1 MVVDPAPPPDARQN
15 PDYMVSDMLPPDAGQ
30 PDRGIVYDPAPPDA
44 GRRDATPDYMV
55 VDPAPPPDARQNPDY
70 LISDMLPP
78 DSGRPDA
85 TIYYDGPL
93 PDAGHL
99 DGGIGYDPPPPD
111 AGKRDSGMV
120 YDPVPPDAGRPDVMI
135 VDMLPRD
142 AGARNADVQPEVPPV
157 YDPAPAPTGALSSTR
172 GDSSAEVGSHWADT
186 TPRRS
191 PRTSDL
197 PLSLPPDIRLVG
209 EWMNGAVQV
218 CLTGADE
225 PLTIR
230 WQSDGE
236 VAGTDRQVTWTPAS
250 DQDQLNVAV
259 RSRDGVAMAELR
271 LGKVRG
277 RRG

>member
-1 MVVDPAPPPDARQN
+1 MI
-15 PDYMVSDMLPPDAGQ
+15 YDMLPPDAA
-30 PDRGIVYDPAPPDA
+30 RLEAGI
-44 GRRDATPDYMV
+44 
-55 VDPAPPPDARQNPDY
+55 
-70 LISDMLPP
+70 
-78 DSGRPDA
+78 
-85 TIYYDGPL
+85 
-93 PDAGHL
+93 
-99 DGGIGYDPPPPD
+99 
-111 AGKRDSGMV
+111 V
-120 YDPVPPDAGRPDVMI
+120 YDPVPPDAGRPDARPDYLVSDMLPPDAGRPEAGSDPIPPDAGRRDGGPDYGSDPPPPDAGRRDAGPDYMVVDPLPPDASRPEVMM

-142 AGARNADVQPEVPPV
+142 AGAREAGKDAVQPEVPPV

-209 EWMNGAVQV
+209 EWTNGAVQV

-259 RSRDGVAMAELR
+259 RSRDGVAVAELR